1 MDDFAAR
8 LRQAMENSGLR
19 ANQVAERTG
28 LSKAR
33 ISQYVNGRYTPKWD
47 GICRLAEVLSVSPA
61 WLMGEDGGASGEKD
75 LPAGRDLPSGIRRLD
90 LRSYPM
96 LGAIACGAPI
106 FAYEDGDTTYVTAAD
121 TNADFCLIAKGDSM
135 VDARIF
141 DGDEVFIQQTDYV
154 RNGEIAAVAVDDE
167 ATLKRVYYYPD
178 EQRLVLKPENPAYAP
193 LTFSGIRGCDA
204 RVYAMFNRVN
214 GNMKKYEKYAMG
226 DATAERLPLWIQPD
240 HKIDVR
246 EAMNLMRDHY
256 EGTAMDMTQDVGA
269 GPFACPY
276 RWRPMNWEVDGK
288 KYVPKLDRPI
298 EIKGKKMMVLSPEK
312 AMTAYEI
319 DGKMCYAQ
327 HGGVKHVGAADDALD
342 GVRESELHIVVTVET
357 YGLAWECIDV
367 LGHEAMDILRV
378 EATEAVD
385 KIESTYP

>member
-19 ANQVAERTG
+19 ANQVADRTG

-61 WLMGEDGGASGEKD
+61 WLMGEDGASDVQDLPSGRD
-75 LPAGRDLPSGIRRLD
+75 LPAGRELPAGVRRLD

-154 RNGEIAAVAVDDE
+154 DNGEIAAVAVDDE
-167 ATLKRVYYYPD
+167 ATLKRVFYYPG
-178 EQRLVLKPENPAYAP
+178 ENKLVLVPENPAYHP
-193 LTFSGIRGCDA
+193 MTFSGEDLNHVHILGRA
-204 RVYAMFNRVN
+204 VAV
-214 GNMKKYEKYAMG
+214 
-226 DATAERLPLWIQPD
+226 QS
-240 HKIDVR
+240 
-246 EAMNLMRDHY
+246 
-256 EGTAMDMTQDVGA
+256 
-269 GPFACPY
+269 
-276 RWRPMNWEVDGK
+276 
-288 KYVPKLDRPI
+288 KL
-298 EIKGKKMMVLSPEK
+298 K
-312 AMTAYEI
+312 
-319 DGKMCYAQ
+319 
-327 HGGVKHVGAADDALD
+327 
-342 GVRESELHIVVTVET
+342 
-357 YGLAWECIDV
+357 
-367 LGHEAMDILRV
+367 
-378 EATEAVD
+378 
-385 KIESTYP
+385 